1 MNETAF
7 LDSET
12 WKRVKRDAELT
23 YSNSLHACALFS
35 RRQINTVLQPGAIEQ
50 AIEGI
55 QSMMDE
61 KEDGSVQS
69 AWVLAEVDHWNN
81 EKERIVLLAENSLL
95 ICKYDFIMLSCE
107 HIQRIPLNCIDRIC
121 HGEFTFPQKSLDK
134 REGEGLR
141 ILWDRLR
148 EPTFVSR
155 WNPFSGDFPF
165 CTFTEHPV
173 LEASEKFTKMCAVE
187 LMNGRPGWN
196 KVLCCS
202 IQHLEDV
209 DRTRS
214 WSDRHTIEYL
224 GLRFSMDLCNRKA
237 REMRTSF
244 HSVQPIE
251 LDFSETPES
260 DYPGNTIQ
268 ISMDCITMQDREEAD
283 PLWSQYTN
291 LGLLNSMDQQM
302 QNGGSSSTSP
312 YNNEH
317 AQNNY
322 STELK
327 KLYCQIAKTCPIQI
341 KMMTPPPQG
350 AVIRAMPVYKKAE
363 HVTEVVKRC
372 PNHELSRE
380 FNDGQIAPPSHLIR
394 VEGNNHAQYVEDP
407 ITGRQSVLVPYE
419 PPQVGTEFT
428 TILYNFMCN
437 SSCVGGMNRRP
448 ILIIVTLET
457 RDGQVL
463 GRRCFEARICA
474 CPGRDR
480 KADEDSI
487 RKQQVT
493 DGTKNGDGTK
503 RPFRPTSHGIQ
514 MTSIKK
520 RRNTDDELFCLSIKG
535 REIYEI
541 LVKIKESLELM
552 QFLPQHTI
560 ETYRQQQQH
569 LLQKQFGVFDDE
581 SNCMYAFPC
590 PRTSMQSPSS
600 YGSSSPPLNKMP
612 IMNKLP
618 SVSQLINPQ
627 QRNTLTPSAMS
638 GGLADMAPIMGS
650 HIPMGSDMSA
660 LSPTQAVQ
668 SQLPMQPLSSH
679 CTPPPPY
686 PTDSSISSFLLRLGC
701 SSCLDYFTTQGLTSI
716 YQIEHYNMEDLSRLK
731 IPEQFQHAIW
741 KGIVDHRQTLE
752 YSPSQHLMRSTSGA
766 STVSVGS
773 SEARGERVIDA
784 VRFTLRQT
792 ISFPPRDDWSDFS
805 FDMDSRRNKQQR
817 IKEEGE

>member
-1 MNETAF
+1 MLYLETTAPAQY
-7 LDSET
+7 SE
-12 WKRVKRDAELT
+12 
-23 YSNSLHACALFS
+23 
-35 RRQINTVLQPGAIEQ
+35 
-50 AIEGI
+50 
-55 QSMMDE
+55 
-61 KEDGSVQS
+61 
-69 AWVLAEVDHWNN
+69 
-81 EKERIVLLAENSLL
+81 
-95 ICKYDFIMLSCE
+95 
-107 HIQRIPLNCIDRIC
+107 
-121 HGEFTFPQKSLDK
+121 
-134 REGEGLR
+134 
-141 ILWDRLR
+141 
-148 EPTFVSR
+148 
-155 WNPFSGDFPF
+155 
-165 CTFTEHPV
+165 
-173 LEASEKFTKMCAVE
+173 
-187 LMNGRPGWN
+187 
-196 KVLCCS
+196 
-202 IQHLEDV
+202 
-209 DRTRS
+209 
-214 WSDRHTIEYL
+214 
-224 GLRFSMDLCNRKA
+224 
-237 REMRTSF
+237 
-244 HSVQPIE
+244 
-251 LDFSETPES
+251 
-260 DYPGNTIQ
+260 
-268 ISMDCITMQDREEAD
+268 
-283 PLWSQYTN
+283 SQYTN

-302 QNGGSSSTSP
+302 QNGGSTSTSP

-317 AQNNY
+317 AQNNVTAPSPYAQPSSTFDALSPSPAIPSNTDYPGPHTFDVSFQQSSTAKSATWTY

-341 KMMTPPPQG
+341 KVMTPPPQG

-394 VEGNNHAQYVEDP
+394 VEGNSHAQYVEDSM
-407 ITGRQSVLVPYE
+407 TGRQSVLVPYE

-493 DGTKNGDGTK
+493 DGTKSSDA
-503 RPFRPTSHGIQ
+503 FRQASHGIQ

-520 RRNTDDELFCLSIKG
+520 RRSTDDELFCLPIKG

-541 LVKIKESLELM
+541 LSKIKESLELM

-560 ETYRQQQQH
+560 ESYRQQQQN
-569 LLQKQFGVFDDE
+569 LIQKQFGVLDDE
-581 SNCMYAFPC
+581 SNGMYPFPC
-590 PRTSMQSPSS
+590 PRGSMQSQPS
-600 YGSSSPPLNKMP
+600 YGSSSPPLSKGP
-612 IMNKLP
+612 SMNKLP

-627 QRNTLTPSAMS
+627 QRNSLTPSSMS
-638 GGLADMAPIMGS
+638 GGLTDMAPMMGT
-650 HIPMGSDMSA
+650 HIPMSSDMST
-660 LSPTQAVQ
+660 LSPTHALQP
-668 SQLPMQPLSSH
+668 QLPMVPSSH

-686 PTDSSISSFLLRLGC
+686 PTDSSISSFLVRLGC
-701 SSCLDYFTTQGLTSI
+701 SACLEYFTAQGLTNI
-716 YQIEHYNMEDLSRLK
+716 YQIENYSMEDLSRLK
-731 IPEQFQHAIW
+731 IPTEFQHIIW
-741 KGIVDHRQTLE
+741 KGILDHRQSME
-752 YSPSQHLMRSTSGA
+752 FSPPPHILRATSGT

-792 ISFPPRDDWSDFS
+792 ISFPPRDDWTDFS
-805 FDMDSRRNKQQR
+805 FDMDARRNKQQR